1 MGTCAVRTQAD
12 AHCVAG
18 TQRIGTEP
26 SRRFQIKRATASV
39 GRGDVS
45 ANADPL
51 TGYEVLIHGAT

>member
-1 MGTCAVRTQAD
+1 
-12 AHCVAG
+12 VALSSARESG
-18 TQRIGTEP
+18 RDLIAPIGTEL